1 MHCWGELESLG
12 GQSVGEVRLVVRT
25 IFRICGNESQPGLQI
40 VEELAMPLA
49 YYSSQLLGGW
59 VSLVSHFC
67 SVIGC
72 MERGYLW
79 IIYCFSFYFVTTDTC
94 GSRDTWNTGR
104 PAAVPRHNHLTH
116 GCRGYY
122 YSCLHPLEFS
132 SLLKHSINFQGCLQH
147 WQQYLL

>member
-40 VEELAMPLA
+40 VEELAMA

-59 VSLVSHFC
+59 VSLVSHFR

-72 MERGYLW
+72 ME
-79 IIYCFSFYFVTTDTC
+79 
-94 GSRDTWNTGR
+94 
-104 PAAVPRHNHLTH
+104 
-116 GCRGYY
+116 
-122 YSCLHPLEFS
+122 
-132 SLLKHSINFQGCLQH
+132 
-147 WQQYLL
+147 

>member
-72 MERGYLW
+72 MERGYL
-79 IIYCFSFYFVTTDTC
+79 
-94 GSRDTWNTGR
+94 
-104 PAAVPRHNHLTH
+104 
-116 GCRGYY
+116 
-122 YSCLHPLEFS
+122 
-132 SLLKHSINFQGCLQH
+132 
-147 WQQYLL
+147 